1 MRYWGIRCRNGSGGS
16 IKWFVLMIYSGG
28 KYMLNMCACS
38 RRQLPDKIGNKK
50 IICFGAGKGLEV
62 FLRNN
67 NVRDKILCIIDNDE
81 KKQGMVSHGFPIYS
95 LKEFIKLGNRNIAVC
110 ITSPRYYREIVE
122 QLDSLTFFDGVDCYI
137 ETWNRNKFDINTY
150 TLPKGP
156 QKIPKMIHYCWF
168 GGKPIPARLQ
178 KCIDSW
184 KKFCPDYE
192 IIRWDESNYDIRRN
206 RYMFQ
211 AYENKKYGFVP
222 DYARLDIINERGG
235 GYILIQMLN

>member
-1 MRYWGIRCRNGSGGS
+1 
-16 IKWFVLMIYSGG
+16 
-28 KYMLNMCACS
+28 MLNMCACS
-38 RRQLPDKIGNKK
+38 RRQLPDRIGNKK

-62 FLRNN
+62 FLHNN
-67 NVRDKILCIIDNDE
+67 NVHDKILCIIDNDE
-81 KKQGMVSHGFPIYS
+81 KKQGTVSNGFPIYS
-95 LKEFIKLGNRNIAVC
+95 LKEFIKLGNRNIVVC

-122 QLDSLTFFDGVDCYI
+122 QLDLLTFFDGVDCYI
-137 ETWNRNKFDINTY
+137 ETWNRNKFDINSY

-211 AYENKKYGFVP
+211 AYESKKY
-222 DYARLDIINERGG
+222 
-235 GYILIQMLN
+235 